1 MITLENTL
9 LKKYSE
15 VVVENHKYIDNL
27 IRCSLST
34 VKNGMQAFL
43 NGYFTNDILKDLM
56 NYLQKECPEIE
67 VIDSFIA
74 FSPNFKS
81 HDIAVRIFLKK
92 EIYTEWENAECI
104 AVNAEFNKINDYVCS
119 KIPIFLSKKI

>member
-1 MITLENTL
+1 MENTL

-27 IRCSLST
+27 IRCSLSN

-43 NGYFTNDILKDLM
+43 NGYFTNDVLKDLM

-74 FSPNFKS
+74 FSPTFKS
-81 HDIAVRIFLKK
+81 HDIAIRIFLKK

-104 AVNAEFNKINDYVCS
+104 AVNAEFNKINEYVCS
-119 KIPIFLSKKI
+119 KIPIFLSEKI

>member
-1 MITLENTL
+1 MITLKNTL

-27 IRCSLST
+27 IRCSLSN

-43 NGYFTNDILKDLM
+43 NGYFTNDVLKDLM

-104 AVNAEFNKINDYVCS
+104 TVNAEFNKINDYVCS
-119 KIPIFLSKKI
+119 KIPIFLSEKI

>member
-27 IRCSLST
+27 IRCSLSN

-43 NGYFTNDILKDLM
+43 NGYFTNDVLKDLM

-74 FSPNFKS
+74 FSPTFKS
-81 HDIAVRIFLKK
+81 HDIAIRIFLKK

>member
-1 MITLENTL
+1 MENTL
-9 LKKYSE
+9 FKKYSE

-27 IRCSLST
+27 IRCSLSN

-43 NGYFTNDILKDLM
+43 NGYFTNDVLKDLM

-74 FSPNFKS
+74 FSPTFKS
-81 HDIAVRIFLKK
+81 HDIAIRIFLKK

-119 KIPIFLSKKI
+119 KIPIFLLEKI

>member
-1 MITLENTL
+1 MANTL

-15 VVVENHKYIDNL
+15 VLVENHKYIDNL
-27 IRCSLST
+27 IRCSLSN
-34 VKNGMQAFL
+34 VENGMQAFL
-43 NGYFTNDILKDLM
+43 NGYFTNDVLKDLM

-104 AVNAEFNKINDYVCS
+104 AVNAEFSKVNNYVCS

>member
-1 MITLENTL
+1 MENTL

-27 IRCSLST
+27 IRCSLSN

-43 NGYFTNDILKDLM
+43 NGYFTNDVLKDLM

-74 FSPNFKS
+74 FSPTFKS
-81 HDIAVRIFLKK
+81 HDIAIRIFLKK

>member
-1 MITLENTL
+1 MENTL

-27 IRCSLST
+27 IRCSLSN

-43 NGYFTNDILKDLM
+43 NGYFTNDVLKDLM

-74 FSPNFKS
+74 FSPTYKS
-81 HDIAVRIFLKK
+81 HDIAIRIFLKK